1 VRRDYPRREANEA
14 ARRAWVRMKR
24 DASRIRRAV
33 FKALKAEFAGK
44 RVEGVDKI
52 KAVIHRVFEE
62 ETAD

>member
-1 VRRDYPRREANEA
+1 MPRDYPAREANEA
-14 ARRAWVRMKR
+14 ARRAWRDMKR
-24 DASRIRRAV
+24 VASRIHRRV
-33 FKALKAEFAGK
+33 YTELRAEFAGK